1 MGLRHSGHCS
11 APKTADP
18 PLNGPGGEGLGGPPP
33 VQAVASNRTMTAMAA
48 TRETRGQP
56 TYRYTRSGR
65 ADAGAAYNGPTV
77 KDTFYIT
84 TPIYYPNDVPHIGH
98 AYDAIAADFI
108 ARYHRLRGDSVF
120 HLTGVDEHGLNLQ
133 RAAERA
139 GKDPR
144 TWVDEMDPRW
154 REVWARL
161 DIANDDY
168 IRTTE
173 PRHEAAVTK
182 LLQAVHDN
190 GRDDIYLGT
199 YEGLYCV
206 SCELYY
212 SEDDLIDGNCPIHG
226 RPVERMSEEN
236 YFFRLSAYGDRLLER
251 YERDP
256 KAVQPDVRRNEVLST
271 IRTGLQD
278 FSISRTSFN
287 WGIPL
292 PWDPN
297 HVTYVWF
304 DALTN
309 YITAAGY
316 AADPERFDRIWPADI
331 HLIGKDILRQH
342 AIYWPAMLMAAGVE
356 PPRQVWAHG
365 FLLVGGEKMSKTR
378 LTGIHPFTLL
388 EHFGVDAYRYYFMRE
403 IQFGQDGNFS
413 WESMVE
419 RSNADLANGLG
430 NLVSRVLAM
439 LGSYFDGLVP
449 DPPLPEEAAD
459 LPALAKDVTRRH
471 DEAMLGLALTTGL
484 AAVWELVGRANQY
497 LVEKQ
502 PWVLAKDPANQDRL
516 GSILYAAA
524 ETLRILAVLISPIM
538 PGAAARLWEQLGVPD
553 PLDAQRVPVAARW
566 GQLEPGTKTRKGDPL
581 FPRLDE

>member
-1 MGLRHSGHCS
+1 
-11 APKTADP
+11 
-18 PLNGPGGEGLGGPPP
+18 
-33 VQAVASNRTMTAMAA
+33 
-48 TRETRGQP
+48 
-56 TYRYTRSGR
+56 
-65 ADAGAAYNGPTV
+65 V

-98 AYDAIAADFI
+98 AYDAVAADVI
-108 ARYHRLRGDSVF
+108 ARFHRLRGEQVF
-120 HLTGVDEHGLNLQ
+120 HLTGTDEHGLKIQ
-133 RAAERA
+133 RAAEAA
-139 GKDPR
+139 GKDPK

-173 PRHEAAVTK
+173 PRHEAAVVK
-182 LLQAVHDN
+182 LLQAVYDN
-190 GRDDIYLGT
+190 GREDIYLGT

-212 SEDDLIDGNCPIHG
+212 SEADLVDGKCPIHG

-236 YFFRLSAYGDRLLER
+236 YFFRLSAYRDRLLDH
-251 YERDP
+251 YEQNP
-256 KAVQPDVRRNEVLST
+256 KAVQPEVRRNEVLST
-271 IRTGLQD
+271 IRGGLQD
-278 FSISRTSFN
+278 FSISRTSFK

-292 PWDPN
+292 PWDPK
-297 HVTYVWF
+297 HVCYVWF

-316 AADPERFDRIWPADI
+316 GSDPERFERIWPADI

-356 PPRQVWAHG
+356 TPRQVWAHG
-365 FLLVGGEKMSKTR
+365 FLLVGGEKMSKTK
-378 LTGIHPFTLL
+378 LTGIHPFQLID
-388 EHFGVDAYRYYFMRE
+388 HFGVDAYRYYFMRE

-413 WESMVE
+413 WESMLD
-419 RSNADLANGLG
+419 RYNADLANGLG
-430 NLVSRVLAM
+430 NLASRVLAM

-449 DPPLPEEAAD
+449 DAPAPEEASD
-459 LPALAKDVTRRH
+459 LPALAEEVARRY
-471 DEAMLGLALTTGL
+471 DGAMLELGLATGL
-484 AAVWELVGRANQY
+484 ATVWELVGRANQY

-502 PWVLAKDPANQDRL
+502 PWALAKDPANQDRL

-524 ETLRILAVLISPIM
+524 ETLRLLAVLISPIM
-538 PGAAARLWEQLGVPD
+538 PGAAARLWEQLGIPE
-553 PLDAQRVPVAARW
+553 PLETQRVPGSARW
-566 GQLEPGTKTRKGDPL
+566 GLLEPGTKTRKAEAL